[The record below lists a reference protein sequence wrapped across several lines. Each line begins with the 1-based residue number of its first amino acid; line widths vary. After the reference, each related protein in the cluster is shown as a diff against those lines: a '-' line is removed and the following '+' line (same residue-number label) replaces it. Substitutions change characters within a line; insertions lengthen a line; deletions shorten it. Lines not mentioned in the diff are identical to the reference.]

1 MKNPHRSPATIAVSQ
16 WGREERSLED
26 KQETDFFI
34 EALRKRNTGQRGWH
48 QADDVV
54 GLMRG
59 YLRAVEDA
67 YRAEPGH
74 LARVWC
80 QDCGIP
86 LLTSRS
92 NEGRTD
98 LRCPTGCRDRHDQE
112 ASRRRSGEYYKTE
125 AGREKKRALNQH
137 RKSKA
142 TAVPA
147 IQEPAVP
154 AIIRYYCWLIRA
166 LDGLKLDTAAIVELR
181 SHLAREVRQR
191 SQDFRDEVREN
202 RDD

>member
-67 YRAEPGH
+67 YRACAVTPG
-74 LARVWC
+74 ARLVP
-80 QDCGIP
+80 G
-86 LLTSRS
+86 
-92 NEGRTD
+92 
-98 LRCPTGCRDRHDQE
+98 LR
-112 ASRRRSGEYYKTE
+112 
-125 AGREKKRALNQH
+125 
-137 RKSKA
+137 
-142 TAVPA
+142 
-147 IQEPAVP
+147 
-154 AIIRYYCWLIRA
+154 
-166 LDGLKLDTAAIVELR
+166 DTAPDEQVE
-181 SHLAREVRQR
+181 
-191 SQDFRDEVREN
+191 
-202 RDD
+202 